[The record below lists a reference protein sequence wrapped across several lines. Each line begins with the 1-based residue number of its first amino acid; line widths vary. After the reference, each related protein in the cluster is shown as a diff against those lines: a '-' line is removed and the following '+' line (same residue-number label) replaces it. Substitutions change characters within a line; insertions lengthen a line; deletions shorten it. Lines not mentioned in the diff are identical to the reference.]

1 MYNATRSLK
10 EGKEKE
16 KLLSRFS
23 YPNNTSKCKVALIL
37 AFSANETNHVK
48 TLVYR

>member
-23 YPNNTSKCKVALIL
+23 YTNNTSTVFA
-37 AFSANETNHVK
+37 SVK
-48 TLVYR
+48 WP